1 MDSRPEQ
8 SEVTEEQG
16 NVIKDNSCTPT
27 PSSAAVA
34 IKQHWNLS
42 TSREL
47 LEKVLKDAKDELEKI
62 EKVLNPSKEKNNK
75 KKSSSAVRPD
85 GSELA
90 LTAFEDVRWFVM
102 TNDADNLNDDDNGSE
117 MILKGT
123 NFQSTLIINY
133 FSTNDKGSEGYLPIS
148 R

>member
-1 MDSRPEQ
+1 MDSRLEQ

-16 NVIKDNSCTPT
+16 NVMKDKSCTPT
-27 PSSAAVA
+27 PSSAAAA
-34 IKQHWNLS
+34 IKQHWNLT

-47 LEKVLKDAKDELEKI
+47 LEKVSKDAKDELEKI
-62 EKVLNPSKEKNNK
+62 EKALNPSKGNNK
-75 KKSSSAVRPD
+75 KKKSSAVRPD

-117 MILKGT
+117 MVLKGT
-123 NFQSTLIINY
+123 EFQSILLINY
-133 FSTNDKGSEGYLPIS
+133 STTNDIGSERYLLI
-148 R
+148 RR